1 MLRPVLVIVT
11 ALLAQAVAAQE
22 TAYVTDILRL
32 GIHRAADTSDSPF
45 RNLVS
50 GTQLT
55 VLERTTNYA
64 RVRTEDGE
72 EGWVRSA
79 FIVTDKPAVL
89 IVDET
94 RAELDAALARA
105 AAAETSM
112 AEAEARVGRMTEELT
127 LKIDAA
133 DAVQDTL
140 AGLQEE
146 NAGYEAL
153 LGRYRGAVPIVWVV
167 GAVVVAF
174 SGGVLL
180 GTWWLDRR
188 IRRRFGGHRIY

>member
-1 MLRPVLVIVT
+1 MLRPALVIVA

-174 SGGVLL
+174 SGGALL